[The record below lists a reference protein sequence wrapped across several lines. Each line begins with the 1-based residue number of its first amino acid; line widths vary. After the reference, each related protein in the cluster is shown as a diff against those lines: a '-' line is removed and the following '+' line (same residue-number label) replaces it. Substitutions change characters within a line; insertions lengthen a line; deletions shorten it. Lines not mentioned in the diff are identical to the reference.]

1 MATITL
7 IKEKPTRFGNPSEVL
22 DPTDW
27 ERLADNIFEC
37 RVLLCPEMEG
47 GYSAHALR
55 LPGVA
60 SQGDTIDQ
68 ALENIKEAFR
78 GAVSVYQ
85 EDDQQIPWEEITI
98 DRPAGSLERWIL
110 VDV

>member
-1 MATITL
+1 MATIPL
-7 IKEKPTRFGNPSEVL
+7 IEERPTRFGSPSKVL

-27 ERLADNIFEC
+27 EWLGDNVLEC
-37 RVLLCPEMEG
+37 RVLLCPEVEG

-60 SQGDTIDQ
+60 TQGDTIEE

-78 GAVSVYQ
+78 GAVSVYR
-85 EDDQQIPWEEITI
+85 EAEEQIPWEAITV
-98 DRPAGSLERWIL
+98 DRSPGSLERWIL